1 MIQAVQPGFLDGA
14 CDMHVHFAPDV
25 VPRAMTAPALALSCR
40 EAGMRAVLL
49 KNHYA
54 PTVLC
59 ARAVDETVPGIRVF
73 GGLVLNASAGGI
85 NPAAVEAALRMGAKE
100 IWMPTVSA
108 RRPQQRFREERA
120 KPCVAVF
127 DDAGRPAPGLEAV
140 LDMVARADAVL
151 GTGHLAPQE
160 TLALAALARGAGVR
174 KILVTHPEFDAA
186 MDLATQAALADQG
199 CFFERCFHTLDGAGS
214 GRARAMAGAIRY
226 LGPESTVLA
235 SDSGQLGGP
244 APAHALLR
252 LCEELLRH
260 GVSADQFTMMLKDNP
275 AWLLGIAR

>member
-25 VPRAMTAPALALSCR
+25 VPRAMTAPALAISCR
-40 EAGMRAVLL
+40 EAGMQAVLL

-59 ARAVDETVPGIRVF
+59 ARAVAETVPGIRVF

-85 NPAAVEAALRMGAKE
+85 NPAAVEAALRMGAAE

-108 RRPQQRFREERA
+108 WR
-120 KPCVAVF
+120 
-127 DDAGRPAPGLEAV
+127 
-140 LDMVARADAVL
+140 
-151 GTGHLAPQE
+151 HQE
-160 TLALAALARGAGVR
+160 TLALAALARNAGVR
-174 KILVTHPEFDAA
+174 KILVTHPEFDAIA
-186 MDLATQAALADQG
+186 MDLATQALLADQG
-199 CFFERCFHTLDGAGS
+199 AFFERCFHTLQGAVPGK
-214 GRARAMAGAIRY
+214 ARSVADAIRY

-244 APAHALLR
+244 APAEAKTWPSL
-252 LCEELLRH
+252 
-260 GVSADQFTMMLKDNP
+260 
-275 AWLLGIAR
+275 